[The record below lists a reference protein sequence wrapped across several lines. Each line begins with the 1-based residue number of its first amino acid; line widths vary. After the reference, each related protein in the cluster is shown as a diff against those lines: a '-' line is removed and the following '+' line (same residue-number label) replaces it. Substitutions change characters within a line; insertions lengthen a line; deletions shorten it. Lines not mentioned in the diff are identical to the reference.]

1 MRIGQL
7 LGCFDRRAL
16 FELIPAGVVFAAV
29 LVGMR
34 FFERGTPGRAVLI
47 VLTAAAV
54 AYVVLVAIASIRR
67 LDELQQ
73 RIHLVSMA
81 AGFTVVGMLAVSA
94 ELLEKA
100 GIALPSLGVSL
111 WFVMTGVWAIGL
123 FVVGRRYK

>member
-1 MRIGQL
+1 MKMREL

-16 FELIPAGVVFAAV
+16 IEMSPAFVVFAAV
-29 LVGMR
+29 VVGVQ
-34 FFERGTPGRAVLI
+34 FFERGTPGRAVLSL
-47 VLTAAAV
+47 LTAIAA

-73 RIHLVSMA
+73 RIHLISMA

-94 ELLEKA
+94 EILAKVGA
-100 GIALPSLGVSL
+100 PLPPLGVWL
-111 WFVMTGVWAIGL
+111 WFVMAGVWALGL